1 MNGRL
6 RKAFDR
12 FAVASARVREWLRR
26 VMPRVALAAVALYV
40 LRLLIADTW
49 VYRNTPLGLVGLLTF
64 LAVCATALYYGVKI
78 LVRLKRL
85 LLWRVRRRL
94 IITYLFVG
102 LTPVVLLLCLGALAA
117 TGVSSQALVRVF
129 TVEVGASERQA
140 SEGAGA
146 LADAL
151 LQLPP
156 GTNDRAAQA
165 WLDERAG
172 LLRSALPGARVYV
185 WRGDEEAKA
194 HVLGDDAPPQLASV
208 RADDETRGVGF
219 DAGDERAPLPAWLA
233 DKEEWSGFA
242 YTPPPAGSRSV
253 FGTPSVRALARR
265 GSQGR
270 AVAVLVAVPVSR
282 ALVERWR
289 STTGVSIHPFMFLAG
304 EGTGGREGDIK
315 FKVGDDETRRAA
327 HMHAKGETE
336 IQLDGRDVVV
346 DFGHDQFGDAMP
358 ELSTLSFPTPVF
370 LPATDWPTG
379 GQSPEWSFTVDWTWA
394 AGAKQLWGNAVLG
407 DFWWNALY
415 AVAVAF
421 LLLELLA
428 LFSAAWMTRAVTG
441 AVHKLY
447 RATESVRRGDFSHR
461 IHMHSRDQLGEL
473 ALAFNDMSAEI
484 EALLNERVER
494 ERLEREIEIAAEV
507 QAQLFPRSTP
517 ALETAEV
524 AGECRAAR
532 GVAGD
537 YYDYIEAAP
546 GLVTFALGDVAGK
559 GLSASLVMSN
569 LQAALRAQVAIISER
584 LRLAGRG
591 AARMAG
597 GQASAVA
604 AAADAGQSLAS
615 DAGVAAAGAGQ
626 SFTADAGQT
635 LEMPC
640 GVTGVDTQCAVAN
653 MVESINE
660 QLCHSTDTN
669 RFATLFLALYD
680 ERTRELRYT
689 NAGHNAP
696 VLVRA
701 GGAVERLTAG
711 GTVVGAFNFVEFE
724 EARTALGAGDLL
736 VLFSDGIT
744 EARNHAGEEFGE
756 ARLVEFVAARRGET
770 VNNIRQEIFDEID
783 RWTGEAEREDDQTL
797 VILKAVISDK

>member
-1 MNGRL
+1 MSGRL
-6 RKAFDR
+6 QKASDR
-12 FAVASARVREWLRR
+12 FAEALAQVREWLRR
-26 VMPRVALAAVALYV
+26 VMPGVAVAAVALYV
-40 LRLLIADTW
+40 LRLLIAGTYL
-49 VYRNTPLGLVGLLTF
+49 YRNTPLGLVGLLTL
-64 LAVCATALYYGVKI
+64 LAVCATLLYYGLKI

-102 LTPVVLLLCLGALAA
+102 LTPVVLLLLLGALAA
-117 TGVSSQALVRVF
+117 TGGSSQAMVRVF

-140 SEGAGA
+140 LEDART
-146 LADAL
+146 LASAL

-156 GTNDRAAQA
+156 NTNDRAAQS
-165 WLDERAG
+165 WLDERAA
-172 LLRSALPGARVYV
+172 LLQAALPGARVYV
-185 WRGDEEAKA
+185 WRGDVESQARG
-194 HVLGDDAPPQLASV
+194 LGADAPPQVSSV
-208 RADDETRGVGF
+208 HVDEATRGVGF
-219 DAGDERAPLPAWLA
+219 DAVEEGTPLPAWLEE
-233 DKEEWSGFA
+233 KEEWSGFA
-242 YTPPPAGSRSV
+242 YTPAPEGSGSV
-253 FGTPSVRALARR
+253 FGTPSVRALARKAE
-265 GSQGR
+265 QGR
-270 AVAVLVAVPVSR
+270 AVAVLVTVPVSR

-289 STTGVSIHPFMFLAG
+289 STTGVNAHPFFLYTGDEAG
-304 EGTGGREGDIK
+304 SRESGGVKLSVGEEGARPA
-315 FKVGDDETRRAA
+315 RR
-327 HMHAKGETE
+327 KGETE
-336 IQLDGRDVVV
+336 IKVDGRDVVV
-346 DFGHDQFGDAMP
+346 DFGHDQFGDEMP
-358 ELSTLSFPTPVF
+358 ELSTLSFPNPVF
-370 LPATDWPTG
+370 LPATNWLSGKRTAQWAFTMDW
-379 GQSPEWSFTVDWTWA
+379 SWA
-394 AGAKQLWGNAVLG
+394 EGAKQLWGNAVLG
-407 DFWWNALY
+407 DIWWQMLY
-415 AVAVAF
+415 IIAFAF
-421 LLLELLA
+421 LFLELLA
-428 LFSAAWMTRAVTG
+428 VFSAAWMTRAVTG
-441 AVHKLY
+441 TVHKLY

-461 IHMHSRDQLGEL
+461 IRTRSRDQLGEL

-517 ALETAEV
+517 ALQTAEV

-591 AARMAG
+591 AASVAG

-604 AAADAGQSLAS
+604 AAADTGLAAAEVGQSLA
-615 DAGVAAAGAGQ
+615 
-626 SFTADAGQT
+626 ADAGQT

-640 GVTGVDTQCAVAN
+640 GVTGVDTSCAVAN

-696 VLVRA
+696 VLVRG
-701 GGAVERLTAG
+701 GGAVERLTTG

-724 EARTALGAGDLL
+724 EARTPLSAGDLL

-756 ARLVEFVAARRGET
+756 SRLVEFVAARRSET

-783 RWTGEAEREDDQTL
+783 RWTDAAEREDDQTL
-797 VILKAVISDK
+797 VILKAK